1 MDFWINSVWHIK
13 VGILSI
19 CVHVY
24 VPHGTT
30 YTPRL
35 RLYIESKYTGRG
47 GGAGEALALIHYTWP
62 FEHTIKISCCFPPL
76 SPAVFVPLRP
86 LLTSTPP
93 QPGREKAMGS
103 SLCFAALATSNELSI
118 NGLVSSKLIL
128 WLLRGAR
135 TGGTCKQE
143 AETATAY
150 LKCSLVLQPRFLSK
164 LLSHSGSHRK
174 KKSHLG
180 LQHINKLLLYYEG
193 RALISM
199 PYQSHHIN
207 RTNYLASDWLAGH
220 LFWQKERKLISRD
233 ESKVEPCF

>member
-30 YTPRL
+30 YTPHL
-35 RLYIESKYTGRG
+35 RLYIESKYTRRG

-93 QPGREKAMGS
+93 QPGREKATGS

-174 KKSHLG
+174 KKKSLGITAHKQTVTLLWRKSTNLYALSKSSHK
-180 LQHINKLLLYYEG
+180 QDKLPCV
-193 RALISM
+193 R
-199 PYQSHHIN
+199 
-207 RTNYLASDWLAGH
+207 LACRSPFLA
-220 LFWQKERKLISRD
+220 ERK
-233 ESKVEPCF
+233 EAHF